1 VAHES
6 SLEVSA
12 RGELTV
18 HVFSSLAALGVDAF
32 VTDRYGGVSVGP
44 YAALNLGDHVGDDDS
59 AVTENR
65 RRVANA
71 VGVSPERLTIVRQ
84 VHGAR
89 VATVQN
95 VTADTEADALVVD
108 DPEYAA
114 AILVADC
121 VPLVIASP
129 TTRQLAVIHAGWR
142 GLAAG
147 VIAAAAREVGGDPQ
161 EWRVGVGP
169 SISAEGYQVGPEVA
183 QHFAAIKG
191 AVRGDVG
198 DRSRVD
204 LRRVTVQQLLDVGVV
219 DDHITLSTACTDG
232 GDLFFSDR
240 AQRPCGRFAL
250 VARWP

>member
-6 SLEVSA
+6 SLKVSS
-12 RGELTV
+12 RGALTV

-32 VTDRYGGVSVGP
+32 VTDRFGGVSVGP
-44 YAALNLGDHVGDDDS
+44 YAALNLGDHVGDDVA

-65 RRVANA
+65 RRVATA
-71 VGVSPERLTIVRQ
+71 VGVAPERLAIVRQ
-84 VHGAR
+84 VHGAD
-89 VATVQN
+89 VASVEY
-95 VTADTEADALVVD
+95 ADPATEADALVVD
-108 DPEYAA
+108 GPNHAA

-129 TTRQLAVIHAGWR
+129 TTRRLAVIHAGWR

-161 EWRVGVGP
+161 QWRVGVGP

-183 QHFAAIKG
+183 QHFADIEG
-191 AVRGDVG
+191 AVRDDVG

-204 LRRVTVQQLLDVGVV
+204 LRRVALYQLLEVGVAG
-219 DDHITLSTACTDG
+219 DHVTLATACTDG
-232 GDLFFSDR
+232 GDVFFSDR
-240 AQRPCGRFAL
+240 AERPCGRFAL